1 MAHIYQNEAGPS
13 TNILSSYENDT
24 KDDRA
29 IALILSEEYANLDNA
44 IARRLSNLSSVPVR
58 CCFLLFWVLCELLD
72 V

>member
-29 IALILSEEYANLDNA
+29 IALILSEEYA
-44 IARRLSNLSSVPVR
+44 IARRLSNLSSVPV
-58 CCFLLFWVLCELLD
+58 
-72 V
+72 